1 MRLIDLAKKCGAEIK
16 EIVRTI
22 EVQFHEALPHEPNI
36 HVPDQYISRILYM
49 YETLQ
54 PHLFNKGYIPEDD
67 SDKAIMLQSSTPD
80 LERSIETSTDA
91 KDINEEIS
99 IPQCPIVPLPDTEP
113 LLEHNILSPAKTFG
127 SGNDQLIKLYKIARD
142 LNISVF
148 TIVEAFSH
156 VFQGNTNP
164 NSRVS
169 RNLAIQIY
177 NYFGKEYNDA
187 NEITAPNC
195 NSIKDINIGP
205 DHDDAT
211 DIVKET
217 FYNDSDLRTSNNE
230 DVNQEC
236 FYSIANLS
244 LRMGIAEG
252 RVRNILPLL
261 GYSDTLGSH
270 DEIITLNNWEKII
283 EDYNSVS
290 PYSPKSNQEG
300 KHLQRITALGL
311 NSLNKPNVVAD
322 LQSAYD
328 SHQITEAKITAI
340 NSGGYVMTSI
350 GKDYNILFC
359 PYSHSVA
366 SISGS
371 KLCKRLIGSSW
382 LIEVKSNPSE
392 NNGNIIVSARLN
404 KKAYSGL
411 VKEAGFYE
419 AFICNCTEYGAYV
432 LIEKCVPMF
441 IPNKLISW
449 KNTNNAQ
456 TDLKPGESVVV
467 KILKGDKGLIAS
479 IRDAFIDP
487 WIQVPTVYPV
497 GTVVETSIIQKEEG
511 YVLIDLGDYTGYLP
525 ASDISWVEFIRDCR
539 DYSFPDS
546 LRVVV
551 TGYNDKKRTIQVSVK
566 RLSPDPWTE
575 LDKHLPEGEIVTAEI
590 TELTNTGAKLK
601 VGDVGFSGYLSYRD
615 VDWCRNIDKT
625 NFPYEI
631 GDLINV
637 KVAYR
642 NTAKRRLTCSIK
654 ALSQNPWE
662 ELIGVTSIEGRV
674 LKVEDDHA
682 LVRLENG
689 IELDCKEKLN
699 AELEG
704 QDCTFNILTVN
715 AASQHLSISY
725 RKHEI
730 IELNTLAVGEMFK
743 KFRSISNDEKT
754 LTEAAPEEYRKFIVK
769 EVSSTG
775 RVTAFYAED
784 DGEYENG
791 ILLPGAVTI
800 NDKPIN
806 VIFARQIIKKHILP
820 KRVLTFRVTHRYDTI
835 NYAVLAIDATPLL
848 KLDKIA
854 KDDMSLL
861 SSLKGIDATVLH
873 NLTTSRN
880 IFVEYNGYFGYIPR
894 AEIAYT
900 DEELPEELLVRAIS
914 MPPHPQQMIRFT
926 VIDKTDV
933 SEECE
938 DENLGKEEKLKPDSE
953 LFDCY
958 SKVNGIKGFNPKQPD
973 YYPLPLQIRY
983 DSELFKELDKLL
995 SSDPNFLVSQTF
1007 FLDCYRINGGTGHIV
1022 SIFNNSISIQAF
1034 CSERQEGDEIHIKK
1048 CVVEPADTPKI
1059 FSKPLRISGENIQIV
1074 PLNSSAPAPSLQDA
1088 DIIENLLLYNQ
1099 VVLPELRKLTH
1110 EDMAKRGEHYL
1121 TLKEMLKLDIERE
1134 EELSTPVIPIKTTD
1148 IREDAGTLGGLGIV
1162 FSASENEF
1170 DTIRSKDDSQEGFFV
1185 YLKPDDG
1192 SDFDKTT
1199 PDGRMSYIGNSSW
1212 RVDLYKDKDIYIE
1225 ALKKFGIQVK
1235 RRSNV
1240 RHLKKQIRAID
1251 DFVFERN
1258 GLDIFSKIVRKK
1270 LKPVI
1275 APPISEIEANAHFR
1289 LDDSADSQANALK
1302 MALGGSEITLIQ
1314 GPPGTGKST
1323 VIIDII
1329 RNLVKQHKK
1338 VLVCAQSVAPIEELY
1353 FKLSGRRKGIS
1364 INKPVMVE
1372 EHPLRCAYLK
1382 DDESI
1387 EISGSVDE
1395 QRKALKEVMLLI
1407 NRLKEE
1413 KAPANPIA
1421 VERLKLSEFFENSH
1435 KEECNHIRSRF
1446 ESDILPEYDRI
1457 EDILSEYINALNK
1470 EDVENFASEQKS
1482 LNLEAVDVVFGTCI
1496 GVGVSRLLEDTHFD
1510 TLIIDEAG
1518 KANYAESLVPML
1530 MANEFI
1536 LVGDD
1541 KQLPP
1546 YTNMELVKKLVLNQR
1561 GMDAD
1566 DIEEEELNTIA
1577 KDIID
1582 NEIGKSFFADIKQKL
1597 NESKY
1602 ESNITMLS
1610 KQFRMHPAIGE
1621 FVSKLFYN
1629 GKVDSART
1637 ASERTLNIKGLE
1649 EPIIFVD
1656 TSGMGSEA
1664 RETRQS
1670 MSLYNDGEIR
1680 AIEEELLP
1688 MLKSALDAGA
1698 SIGILSPYGAQVSR
1712 MRQRFP
1718 ELKNHIFTID
1728 SIQGEEY
1735 DVVVFSFVRNTQFG
1749 SLNFVD
1755 DLRRLNVSFS
1765 RAKCNLIMVGHL
1777 DTLKN
1782 ESVHKVDHEAVMA
1795 VYNEIQSKRVKTI
1808 VHHGAMQCLYNN
1820 FPPESHPLVQ
1830 DLDKPYCVFEDCRPT
1845 GKPGE
1850 FTVKYG
1856 ENGGQLL
1863 TLFNPMLQLFHKK
1876 TPKDEWPQSFKA
1888 SLIGFF
1894 KDTPYTVIEPMGFW
1908 LQGVKKMESFDFSA
1922 TVVDSSQSKVTLQLH
1937 DLSFVSLPVPSSL
1950 RLSIGSE
1957 VKIVVKNNYKFTIK
1971 PLGHE

>member
-22 EVQFHEALPHEPNI
+22 EVQFHEALPHVPNI
-36 HVPDQYISRILYM
+36 HVPDRYISRILYM

-67 SDKAIMLQSSTPD
+67 GDKAIMLQSSTPD

-99 IPQCPIVPLPDTEP
+99 IPQCHIVPLTDTEP
-113 LLEHNILSPAKTFG
+113 LLVHNILSPAKTFG

-177 NYFGKEYNDA
+177 NYFGKEYDDA
-187 NEITAPNC
+187 SELTAPNC
-195 NSIKDINIGP
+195 NSTKDI
-205 DHDDAT
+205 DSDLEHEEAT
-211 DIVKET
+211 ESIVKET
-217 FYNDSDLRTSNNE
+217 IDNDAILTIS
-230 DVNQEC
+230 NQEVVQQEH
-236 FYSIANLS
+236 FYTIAKLS
-244 LRMGIAEG
+244 QRMGIAEG
-252 RVRNILPLL
+252 RVRNMLTCM
-261 GYSDTLGSH
+261 GYSNTLDSN
-270 DEIITLNNWEKII
+270 DEVIALNHWEKII

-290 PYSPKSNQEG
+290 SYSPKSNREG
-300 KHLQRITALGL
+300 KNLQRIISLGL
-311 NSLNKPNVVAD
+311 NSLNKPTVIED

-350 GKDYNILFC
+350 GKDYNVLFC

-404 KKAYSGL
+404 KEAYSGL
-411 VKEAGFYE
+411 VKEDGFYE
-419 AFICNCTEYGAYV
+419 AFIYNCTEYGAYV

-441 IPNKLISW
+441 IPNRLISW

-511 YVLIDLGDYTGYLP
+511 YVLIDLGNYTGYLP

-590 TELTNTGAKLK
+590 TELSNIGAKLK
-601 VGDVGFSGYLSYRD
+601 VGDLGFSGYLSYRD
-615 VDWCRNIDKT
+615 VDWCRNIDKA

-631 GDLINV
+631 GDLIRV
-637 KVAYR
+637 KVTYR

-654 ALSQNPWE
+654 ALSPNPWE

-715 AASQHLSISY
+715 GASQHLSISY

-800 NDKPIN
+800 NDKPVN
-806 VIFARQIIKKHILP
+806 VIFARQMIKKHILP
-820 KRVLTFRVTHRYDTI
+820 GYILTFRVTHRYDAI
-835 NYAVLAIDATPLL
+835 NYAVLAIDASSLIG
-848 KLDKIA
+848 LDSIA
-854 KDDMSLL
+854 TDDLSLL
-861 SSLKGIDATVLH
+861 TSPLGIEARVLS
-873 NLTTSRN
+873 NLTTPRN
-880 IFVEYNGYFGYIPR
+880 VFVEWKGYMGYISR
-894 AEIAYT
+894 AEISST
-900 DEELPEELLVRAIS
+900 DEEMPETLHVKAVSTPL
-914 MPPHPQQMIRFT
+914 HPEQMIRF
-926 VIDKTDV
+926 VAIDEAEAIAEREA
-933 SEECE
+933 EELE
-938 DENLGKEEKLKPDSE
+938 KEVAQELDSE

-958 SKVNGIKGFNPKQPD
+958 RNVTAMERFNPKLPD

-983 DSELFKELDKLL
+983 DSELFKELDNHL
-995 SSDPNFLVSQTF
+995 SSNPNLFASQMF
-1007 FLDCYRINGGTGHIV
+1007 FLDCYSINGGTGHIV
-1022 SIFNNSISIQAF
+1022 SIFNNSISIQAY
-1034 CSERQEGDEIHIKK
+1034 CSEREEGDEIHIKK

-1074 PLNSSAPAPSLQDA
+1074 PFNSSALPPAVQEA
-1088 DIIENLLLYNQ
+1088 DIIENLLLYNRE
-1099 VVLPELRKLTH
+1099 VLPELRKLTH
-1110 EDMAKRGEHYL
+1110 GNMAKRGEHYL
-1121 TLKEMLKLDIERE
+1121 SLKEMLKLDIERE
-1134 EELSTPVIPIKTTD
+1134 KGLSTPVIPIKTTD

-1162 FSASENEF
+1162 FSAGENEF
-1170 DTIRSKDDSQEGFFV
+1170 DTIRSKDDPQEGFFV
-1185 YLKPDDG
+1185 YIKPDDG
-1192 SDFDKTT
+1192 SDFNKST
-1199 PDGRMSYIGNSSW
+1199 PDGRLSYLGKNSW
-1212 RVDLYKDKDIYIE
+1212 RIDLYKDKDIDIDE
-1225 ALKKFGIQVK
+1225 LKKFGIQIK

-1258 GLDIFSKIVRKK
+1258 GLDIFSKIVRNK
-1270 LKPVI
+1270 LKPVV
-1275 APPISEIEANAHFR
+1275 APPIVEIEANEHFR
-1289 LDDSADSQANALK
+1289 LDDPIDSQAKALK
-1302 MALGGSEITLIQ
+1302 MALGGSEIALIQ

-1323 VIIDII
+1323 VIVDII

-1338 VLVCAQSVAPIEELY
+1338 VLVCTQSVAPIEELY
-1353 FKLSGRRKGIS
+1353 FKLSGRRKSKS
-1364 INKPVMVE
+1364 IDKPKKADG
-1372 EHPLRCAYLK
+1372 HPLRCAYLL
-1382 DDESI
+1382 DDESV
-1387 EISGSVDE
+1387 EISSSVEE
-1395 QRKALKEVMLLI
+1395 QRNTLKEMMLLI
-1407 NRLKEE
+1407 NRLKDVSIS
-1413 KAPANPIA
+1413 ATPVAI
-1421 VERLKLSEFFENSH
+1421 ERLKQSKEFFENDH
-1435 KEECNHIRSRF
+1435 KEECRQVVSKF
-1446 ESDILPEYDRI
+1446 AKEILPKHEEI
-1457 EDILSEYINALNK
+1457 EKVLSEYINALNK
-1470 EDVENFASEQKS
+1470 EDVEDFASEKKT

-1496 GVGVSRLLEDTHFD
+1496 GVGVSRLLEDIRFD

-1518 KANYAESLVPML
+1518 KANYAESLVPM
-1530 MANEFI
+1530 MKANEYI

-1541 KQLPP
+1541 QQLPP
-1546 YTNMELVKKLVLNQR
+1546 YTNSELITLLAEHRLSDSEDSQIENL
-1561 GMDAD
+1561 
-1566 DIEEEELNTIA
+1566 DIESE
-1577 KDIID
+1577 
-1582 NEIGKSFFADIKQKL
+1582 KSRILEDVGRSLFGDLKPRLPA
-1597 NESKY
+1597 
-1602 ESNITMLS
+1602 SNQIMLS
-1610 KQFRMHPAIGE
+1610 RQFRMHPAIGD

-1629 GKVDSART
+1629 GKVNSART
-1637 ASERTLNIKGLE
+1637 ASECTLNIKGLE

-1664 RETRQS
+1664 CETRQG

-1735 DVVVFSFVRNTQFG
+1735 DVVVFSFVRNTRFG

-1863 TLFNPMLQLFHKK
+1863 TLFNPMLQKFHKK
-1876 TPKDEWPQSFKA
+1876 TPKNEWPHSFKA

-1894 KDTPYTVIEPMGFW
+1894 KDTPYTMIEPMGLW
-1908 LQGVKKMESFDFSA
+1908 LQEGNTMKSFEFSA

-1950 RLSIGSE
+1950 RLSVGSE
-1957 VKIVVKNNYKFTIK
+1957 VKIVVKNHNKFTIK

>member
-36 HVPDQYISRILYM
+36 HVPDRYISRILYM

-54 PHLFNKGYIPEDD
+54 QHLFNKGYIPEDD
-67 SDKAIMLQSSTPD
+67 GDKAIMLQSSTPD
-80 LERSIETSTDA
+80 LEWSIETSTDA

-177 NYFGKEYNDA
+177 NYFGKEYDDA
-187 NEITAPNC
+187 SELTAPNC
-195 NSIKDINIGP
+195 NSTKDI
-205 DHDDAT
+205 DSDLEHEEAT
-211 DIVKET
+211 ESIVKET
-217 FYNDSDLRTSNNE
+217 IDNDAILTIS
-230 DVNQEC
+230 NQEVVQQEH
-236 FYSIANLS
+236 FYTIAKLS
-244 LRMGIAEG
+244 QRMGIAEG
-252 RVRNILPLL
+252 RVRNMLTCM
-261 GYSDTLGSH
+261 GYSNTLDSN
-270 DEIITLNNWEKII
+270 DEVIALNHWEKII

-290 PYSPKSNQEG
+290 SYSPKSNREG
-300 KHLQRITALGL
+300 KNLQRIISLGL
-311 NSLNKPNVVAD
+311 NSLNKPTVIED

-350 GKDYNILFC
+350 GKDYNVLFC

-404 KKAYSGL
+404 KEAYSGL
-411 VKEAGFYE
+411 VKEGGFYE
-419 AFICNCTEYGAYV
+419 AFIYNCTEYGAYV

-441 IPNKLISW
+441 IPNRLISW

-551 TGYNDKKRTIQVSVK
+551 TRYNDKKRTIQVSVK

-625 NFPYEI
+625 NFPHGI
-631 GDLINV
+631 GDLIRV
-637 KVAYR
+637 KVTYR

-654 ALSQNPWE
+654 ALSPNPWE

-715 AASQHLSISY
+715 GASQHLSISY

-800 NDKPIN
+800 NDKPVN
-806 VIFARQIIKKHILP
+806 VIFARQMIKKHILP
-820 KRVLTFRVTHRYDTI
+820 GYILTFRVTHRYDAI
-835 NYAVLAIDATPLL
+835 NYAVLAIDASSLIG
-848 KLDKIA
+848 LDSIA
-854 KDDMSLL
+854 TDDLSLL
-861 SSLKGIDATVLH
+861 TSPLGIEARVLS
-873 NLTTSRN
+873 NLTTPRN
-880 IFVEYNGYFGYIPR
+880 VFVEWKGYMGYISR
-894 AEIAYT
+894 AEISST
-900 DEELPEELLVRAIS
+900 DEEMPETLHVKAVSTPL
-914 MPPHPQQMIRFT
+914 HPEQMIRF
-926 VIDKTDV
+926 VAIDEAEAIAEREA
-933 SEECE
+933 EELE
-938 DENLGKEEKLKPDSE
+938 KEVAQELDSE

-958 SKVNGIKGFNPKQPD
+958 RNVTAMERFNPKLPD

-983 DSELFKELDKLL
+983 DSELFKELDNHL
-995 SSDPNFLVSQTF
+995 SSNPNLFASQMF
-1007 FLDCYRINGGTGHIV
+1007 FLDCYSINGGTGHIV
-1022 SIFNNSISIQAF
+1022 SIFNNSISIQAY
-1034 CSERQEGDEIHIKK
+1034 CSEREEGDEIHIKK

-1074 PLNSSAPAPSLQDA
+1074 PFNSSALPPAVQDA
-1088 DIIENLLLYNQ
+1088 DIIENLLLYNRE
-1099 VVLPELRKLTH
+1099 VLPELRKLTH
-1110 EDMAKRGEHYL
+1110 GNMAKRGEHYL
-1121 TLKEMLKLDIERE
+1121 SLKEMLKLDIERE
-1134 EELSTPVIPIKTTD
+1134 KGLSTPVIPIKTTD

-1162 FSASENEF
+1162 FSAGENEF
-1170 DTIRSKDDSQEGFFV
+1170 DTIRSKDDPQEGFFV
-1185 YLKPDDG
+1185 YIKPDDG
-1192 SDFDKTT
+1192 SDFNKST
-1199 PDGRMSYIGNSSW
+1199 PDGRLSYLGKNSW
-1212 RVDLYKDKDIYIE
+1212 RIDLYKDKDIDIDE
-1225 ALKKFGIQVK
+1225 LKKFGIQIK

-1258 GLDIFSKIVRKK
+1258 GLDIFSKIVRNK
-1270 LKPVI
+1270 LKPVVE
-1275 APPISEIEANAHFR
+1275 PPIVEIEANEHFR
-1289 LDDSADSQANALK
+1289 LDDPIDSQAKALK
-1302 MALGGSEITLIQ
+1302 MALGGSEIALIQ

-1323 VIIDII
+1323 VIVDII

-1338 VLVCAQSVAPIEELY
+1338 VLVCTQSVAPIEELY
-1353 FKLSGRRKGIS
+1353 FKLSGRRKSKS
-1364 INKPVMVE
+1364 IDKPKKADG
-1372 EHPLRCAYLK
+1372 HPLRCAYLL
-1382 DDESI
+1382 DDESV
-1387 EISGSVDE
+1387 EISSSVEE
-1395 QRKALKEVMLLI
+1395 QRNTLKEMMLLI
-1407 NRLKEE
+1407 NRLKDVSIS
-1413 KAPANPIA
+1413 ATPVAI
-1421 VERLKLSEFFENSH
+1421 ERLKQSKEFFENDH
-1435 KEECNHIRSRF
+1435 KEECRQVVSKF
-1446 ESDILPEYDRI
+1446 AKEILPKHEEI
-1457 EDILSEYINALNK
+1457 EKVLSEYINALDK
-1470 EDVENFASEQKS
+1470 EDVEDFASEKKT

-1496 GVGVSRLLEDTHFD
+1496 GVGVSRLLEDIRFD

-1518 KANYAESLVPML
+1518 KANYAESLVPM
-1530 MANEFI
+1530 MKANEYI

-1541 KQLPP
+1541 QQLPP
-1546 YTNMELVKKLVLNQR
+1546 YTNSELITLLAEHRLSDSEDSQIENL
-1561 GMDAD
+1561 
-1566 DIEEEELNTIA
+1566 DIESE
-1577 KDIID
+1577 
-1582 NEIGKSFFADIKQKL
+1582 KSRILEDVGRSLFGDLKPRLPA
-1597 NESKY
+1597 
-1602 ESNITMLS
+1602 SNQIMLS
-1610 KQFRMHPAIGE
+1610 RQFRMHPAIGD

-1629 GKVDSART
+1629 GKVNSART
-1637 ASERTLNIKGLE
+1637 ASECTLNIKGLE

-1664 RETRQS
+1664 CETRQG

-1735 DVVVFSFVRNTQFG
+1735 DVVVFSFVRNTRFG

-1863 TLFNPMLQLFHKK
+1863 TLFNPMLQKFHKK
-1876 TPKDEWPQSFKA
+1876 TPKNEWPHSFKA

-1894 KDTPYTVIEPMGFW
+1894 KDTPYTMIEPMGLW
-1908 LQGVKKMESFDFSA
+1908 LQEGNTMKSFEFSA

-1937 DLSFVSLPVPSSL
+1937 DLSFVSFPVPSSL
-1950 RLSIGSE
+1950 RLSVGSG
-1957 VKIVVKNNYKFTIK
+1957 VKIVVKDHNKFTIK